1 MTRWRVF
8 GDGVVGMG
16 SRDTQMQTDTA
27 AVMGSPFHTHV
38 DPSHAPATADAGMVE
53 PKPKPSRARSARA
66 LKAASEW
73 RTRADRVG
81 MLLVGGVTLTLA
93 VMLGR
98 VVQLQVAPGDDL
110 KPFLSERLTR
120 VPVKAPHGD
129 VYDRRGRVLATTR
142 FAHSVFVDPTRFPMP
157 PGDAIVR
164 LADATGMSPAE
175 IAKRLGPEVDKAQM
189 TSVPDSED
197 PSSPTF
203 EPKRYLSLGKPIE
216 DWRVD
221 AVKALT
227 EGEKKIP
234 GVHLEYK
241 PTRVYTSDDVAGHLV
256 GMVGSD
262 HEGLSGAE
270 LRFKSQIVPES
281 GSLQYVRD
289 ATGKPMWVFPGG
301 YQPAERGGD
310 VRLSMDLEI
319 QRIVVEEL
327 ERGIRDADAAGAR
340 CVVLD
345 PMSGE
350 ILAMADL
357 VKPPANAIEYDWNH
371 VIPKG
376 GDGRRYRI
384 IPKDPMAA
392 VHPSLARNRCVEDV
406 YEPGSTF
413 KPFIWSTC
421 LEHGVVRENEV
432 FDVHNGSWV
441 TPYGRALSD
450 VKARDHLKWT
460 EVLINSS
467 NIGMAQG
474 GARLPWNVTRNSILE
489 FGFGSRPGLGLAG
502 ETPGLV
508 TSSKAWS
515 NYTQT
520 SVSIGYE
527 VGVTPVQMVRAY
539 SAFCRMGDLAGTLP
553 TLRLTGA
560 DYDTTREAAP
570 LRVLP
575 PRIAELTRATMAGV
589 TENLDNILSARTGD
603 KQEVFK
609 YAAFGKSGT
618 ARAPLGMPPKGKKK
632 PKGSDGYFGGQYNVS
647 FISGGPTEDP
657 RVVVLVVVDDP
668 GPELVRT
675 KRYYG
680 ALVAGPVNRR
690 IMERTL
696 EYLGVQPSHAPGDA
710 VASGPHED

>member
-1 MTRWRVF
+1 
-8 GDGVVGMG
+8 
-16 SRDTQMQTDTA
+16 MQTDA
-27 AVMGSPFHTHV
+27 ATNAVSSNTTVRSGAAETLPPPES
-38 DPSHAPATADAGMVE
+38 VE
-53 PKPKPSRARSARA
+53 IKPRRGKGRTARS
-66 LKAASEW
+66 LKASAEW
-73 RTRADRVG
+73 RGRADKVG
-81 MLLVGGVTLTLA
+81 YWLVGGVTLTMA

-98 VVQLQVAPGDDL
+98 VVQLQAAPSDEL
-110 KPFLSERLTR
+110 RPFLSERLTK
-120 VPVKAPHGD
+120 VPVQAPHGD

-142 FAHSVFVDPTRFPMP
+142 FAHSVFVDPTRFPVP
-157 PGDAIVR
+157 AGDAIVR
-164 LADATGMSPAE
+164 LADATGIPAVE
-175 IAKRLGPEVDKAQM
+175 IAKRIGPEVDKAHM
-189 TSVPDSED
+189 TSVPDSVD
-197 PSSPTF
+197 PGAPTF
-203 EPKRYLSLGKPIE
+203 EPKRYLSLGKPLE

-221 AVKALT
+221 AARALT
-227 EGEKKIP
+227 EGENKIP
-234 GVHLEYK
+234 GVHLEFK
-241 PTRVYTSDDVAGHLV
+241 PTRVYTSDEVAGHLV

-270 LRFKSQIVPES
+270 LKFKDQIDPEP

-289 ATGKPMWVFPGG
+289 AFGKPMWVFPGG

-345 PMSGE
+345 PMTGE

-357 VKPPANAIEYDWNH
+357 VRAPKDAIEYDWNRI
-371 VIPKG
+371 IPKG

-384 IPKDPMAA
+384 IPKDALA
-392 VHPSLARNRCVEDV
+392 NVHASLARNRCVEDV

-413 KPFIWSTC
+413 KPFIWATA
-421 LEHGVVRENEV
+421 LEHGVVRENET
-432 FDVHNGSWV
+432 FNVHQGSWV
-441 TPYGRALSD
+441 TPYGRAISD
-450 VKARDHLKWT
+450 VKARDTLKWT
-460 EVLINSS
+460 EVLVYSS

-474 GARLPWNVTRNSILE
+474 GARLPFGVTRNSILE
-489 FGFGSRPGLGLAG
+489 FGFGRRPGLGLAG

-508 TSSKAWS
+508 TSTKAWS

-527 VGVTPVQMVRAY
+527 IGVTPVQMVRAF
-539 SAFCRMGDLAGTLP
+539 SAFCRTGDLAGTLP
-553 TLRLTGA
+553 VLRMTGA
-560 DYDTTREAAP
+560 EYDTTREAAP
-570 LRVLP
+570 VRVLP
-575 PRIAELTRATMAGV
+575 PRIAELTRTTMASV
-589 TENLDNILSARTGD
+589 TENLDNILEARTGD
-603 KQEVFK
+603 KHEVFR
-609 YAAFGKSGT
+609 YSAFGKSGT

-647 FISGGPTEDP
+647 FIAGGPTEDP

-696 EYLGVQPSHAPGDA
+696 EYLGVTPAHAATGA